1 MKNLDTFKFDNC
13 DLNNSFNDYSINDSF
28 NTTINLNYYD
38 QRLNLKERDNGKE
51 YEYVAYCVG
60 LFKAKCIKSLK
71 NCVPITCVNLHS
83 DYRFMSDHIHI
94 NLPQKFYDDSLFEN
108 NIIKFRGIVKPYKRG
123 NGSEDYTIMITKV
136 LCTTNRIHGIWNNSI
151 KLPTNINFTE
161 KFYES
166 CDNWFE
172 EECSTETISE
182 FVIRMLET
190 IDISLCAQDN
200 MFYPGFVTNIIL
212 SYYFLNGKLND
223 MCQQHYFINQLDR
236 EILIDLAKITSF
248 IVIEINKKDN
258 NLYLW
263 KHMFMK
269 LSDVC
274 NVLQGID
281 KDISL
286 KTKQNKEEY
295 KIVNDNINNFIEK
308 IGSENH
314 NKVFDKLKNRHRDFG
329 FRYPE
334 NIEEFNKKLKE
345 DMYKMFYFKG
355 YVKSIYDN

>member
-1 MKNLDTFKFDNC
+1 MKDLSEFKFDSC
-13 DLNNSFNDYSINDSF
+13 EINNSLNDYSINDSF
-28 NTTINLNYYD
+28 NTTINYYD
-38 QRLNLKERDNGKE
+38 QRLNLKERNDGKE

-60 LFKAKCIKSLK
+60 LFKNDRKKLK
-71 NCVPITCVNLHS
+71 DIVTVTCVNLHS
-83 DYRFMSDHIHI
+83 DYRYMSDHIHI
-94 NLPQKFYDDSLFEN
+94 DLPQKIYDDSLFEN
-108 NIIKFRGIVKPYKRG
+108 NIIKFRGIVKPYTRKS
-123 NGSEDYTIMITKV
+123 NNTTDYTILITNV

-151 KLPTNINFTE
+151 KLPDSINFTE
-161 KFYES
+161 KFFNS
-166 CDNWFE
+166 CNKWFE
-172 EECSTETISE
+172 EECSTETIAE

-236 EILIDLAKITSF
+236 EILIDLAKITSY
-248 IVIEINKKDN
+248 IVIEINKKNN

-274 NVLQGID
+274 NVLQGIN

-286 KTKQNKEEY
+286 KTKQNKDEY
-295 KIVNDNINNFIEK
+295 DNINNNINTFIEK
-308 IGSENH
+308 INSEDH

-334 NIEEFNKKLKE
+334 DVEEFNKELIE
-345 DMYKMFYFKG
+345 DFYKMLYFKG
-355 YVKSIYDN
+355 YIVSNN

>member
-1 MKNLDTFKFDNC
+1 MKTSEYNNWTVNDSDNW
-13 DLNNSFNDYSINDSF
+13 FNDYSINDSF
-28 NTTINLNYYD
+28 NTTINYYD
-38 QRLNLKERDNGKE
+38 QRKNLKDRDNGKE

-60 LFKAKCIKSLK
+60 LFKNDRKKLK
-71 NCVPITCVNLHS
+71 DIVTITCINLHS

-94 NLPQKFYDDSLFEN
+94 DLPKKMYNESLFEN
-108 NIIKFRGIVKPYKRG
+108 NIIKFRGIVKPYKR
-123 NGSEDYTIMITKV
+123 SDESKDYTIEITKV

-151 KLPTNINFTE
+151 KLPNNINFTE
-161 KFYES
+161 IFYNS
-166 CDNWFE
+166 CDKWFE
-172 EECSTETISE
+172 EECTTEKLAE

-223 MCQQHYFINQLDR
+223 MCQQNYFINQLSR
-236 EILIDLAKITSF
+236 GVLIDLAEITSY
-248 IVIEINKKDN
+248 IIIEINKGN
-258 NLYLW
+258 CNLYLW
-263 KHMFMK
+263 KQMFMK

-274 NVLQGID
+274 NVLQGIN

-286 KTKQNKEEY
+286 KTKYNKDEY
-295 KIVNDNINNFIEK
+295 NDVNDNINKFIDK
-308 IGSENH
+308 INSDNP

-334 NIEEFNKKLKE
+334 NVDDFKKELRE
-345 DMYKMFYFKG
+345 DLYKMFYFKG
-355 YVKSIYDN
+355 YIEPVK